1 VVELIKY
8 GRFCAKMRR
17 KVAPWLQEEEYG
29 EFVTELHWI
38 SLHGKGLCK
47 GLNKREFVVRFCCE
61 CTEDALSLQ
70 Q

>member
-1 VVELIKY
+1 
-8 GRFCAKMRR
+8 
-17 KVAPWLQEEEYG
+17 LQEEEYG